1 MLWWEPEH
9 RLAQGLCHPPVL
21 RTMSGQSPWE
31 QSSKHL
37 LHAPCWLVSSLS
49 RPSKSVRNEYN
60 GYLGA
65 CVPSTNIYHAPK
77 SVLGNEQTI
86 IPTVYLLSPLKLT
99 HSLSQNSLSFN
110 FHSSIHP
117 SLPIPN
123 SFSEKDQQ
131 SGLQLQTKSSP
142 WNKQYLSPFI
152 KLWPSLSLQSSSLQ
166 GLGP

>member
-1 MLWWEPEH
+1 M
-9 RLAQGLCHPPVL
+9 RTRAQGWLRGLCHPPVL
-21 RTMSGQSPWE
+21 RTTSAKAPG
-31 QSSKHL
+31 SKVLNTSFMPPAGWFHHYL
-37 LHAPCWLVSSLS
+37 AS
-49 RPSKSVRNEYN
+49 SKSVRNEYN

-99 HSLSQNSLSFN
+99 HNLSKNSLSFN

-123 SFSEKDQQ
+123 SFSEKGPTVRPATSDKEFSLEQAV
-131 SGLQLQTKSSP
+131 
-142 WNKQYLSPFI
+142 
-152 KLWPSLSLQSSSLQ
+152 SLSFFYKAVAFS
-166 GLGP
+166 